1 MHSTLEAFIQ
11 ALDRSSANVGILIWG
26 LNLKGDITKVLPL
39 DKNKSK
45 FVIGKNNDKIS
56 IISLDNEK

>member
-1 MHSTLEAFIQ
+1 MIYINQKKS
-11 ALDRSSANVGILIWG
+11 G
-26 LNLKGDITKVLPL
+26 LKLRGDITKILPL

>member
-1 MHSTLEAFIQ
+1 MTCILSSLFN
-11 ALDRSSANVGILIWG
+11 LLNFDRF
-26 LNLKGDITKVLPL
+26 TKILPL